1 MTDNHD
7 KDGAVGRE
15 IYAANK
21 KTALAGEWQTPPMV
35 AYPSYATAPSTTQ
48 TQAYHQGQQPPQ
60 PTQQPTQQQY
70 QQQQQQQQQLH
81 EQLPRRTTSGPELMT
96 SLPAGTNLPDNS
108 EEYAKALQ
116 EAYRKGAEAAARMA
130 AQQIPTAASCPNFS
144 TGSGSQFVRASS
156 QLGIGISPV
165 EEESTEY
172 NLDHQIHPPPP
183 QNQTT
188 ITAAAAAITP
198 AIPDPLSSSMPPPP
212 PPSAYPGPAEPFMQ
226 PPIQHQQQQHQN
238 QQSYMTTESPMTT
251 QQQQQQQSVVPVHQT
266 HYSHG
271 TTSTTYPHLAVAPAP
286 PPAASAMNVNRPPLE
301 MMKQAPGRSLS
312 MPDMSTYTAEAE
324 EEKRLKRLARNRAS
338 ARLRRLRKKNL
349 VSNMNV
355 NMYVYVYMLCQI
367 VALQQEC
374 FYLTI
379 LFIWIVWRFFTA
391 SL

>member
-70 QQQQQQQQQLH
+70 QQQQHQQQLH

-226 PPIQHQQQQHQN
+226 PPIQQQQQQHQN

-251 QQQQQQQSVVPVHQT
+251 QQQQQSVVPVHQT

>member
-70 QQQQQQQQQLH
+70 QQQQHQQQLH

-188 ITAAAAAITP
+188 ITAAAAAAITP

-226 PPIQHQQQQHQN
+226 PPIQHQQQQQHQN

-251 QQQQQQQSVVPVHQT
+251 QQQQQSVVPVHQT